1 MAVQGLVA
9 ESPLLSCVY
18 DIVDVRSFARTLG
31 SPRSWP
37 GSPSRCARQCHCCR
51 PSALRSPRC
60 SLP

>member
-31 SPRSWP
+31 IAEILA
-37 GSPSRCARQCHCCR
+37 GLAIALR
-51 PSALRSPRC
+51 PAVRSPRC